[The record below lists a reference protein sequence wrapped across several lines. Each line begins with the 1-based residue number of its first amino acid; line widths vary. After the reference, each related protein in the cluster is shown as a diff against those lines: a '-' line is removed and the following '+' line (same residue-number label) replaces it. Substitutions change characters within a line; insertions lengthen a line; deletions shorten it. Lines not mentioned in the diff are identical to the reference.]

1 MSSSPPLKIE
11 TLPPAWIGCKI
22 TTFIWNMQIKFY
34 NLLKLALIYTFF
46 VNLYPLPRK
55 KKKGLEAKG
64 LEAKGGR
71 LEAKGER
78 GKEKPDTQMDNRL
91 FLESEVLGGPRVLVS

>member
-11 TLPPAWIGCKI
+11 TLPSAWIGCKI

-46 VNLYPLPRK
+46 VNLYPPSREK
-55 KKKGLEAKG
+55 KRSEKKGRRSLTPALPWREGRKG
-64 LEAKGGR
+64 
-71 LEAKGER
+71 
-78 GKEKPDTQMDNRL
+78 
-91 FLESEVLGGPRVLVS
+91 